1 MDVSIA
7 NGWPL
12 RWQLDGSANQ
22 LNNCGENCIDMIERW
37 LYGPS
42 PVLVSPDTI
51 RQRILGPNG
60 YGYTLDNQLSDYL
73 SAHGIPSHWKGGV
86 TADFALDAVYRAY
99 LPQRKPNIT
108 LFYSNI
114 DAQTGG
120 HFCDVVA
127 VNDDGSVVRANPWTD
142 QLETLSYA
150 RFQRGFM
157 GWYVQIDIDPMTFRR
172 QNGLLPVSQVV
183 NPPTAAAVAV
193 PARKPIRYRVLADG
207 ALHNGPSLTAPVTC
221 KIKQGWEVLAVSGD
235 SAPWASVK
243 TLNGKWGWDLR
254 SNLVR
259 AA

>member
-1 MDVSIA
+1 MDISIA
-7 NGWPL
+7 QGWPL
-12 RWQLDGSANQ
+12 HWQLDGSPNAA
-22 LNNCGENCIDMIERW
+22 NNCGENCIEMIERF
-37 LYGPS
+37 LYGPD

-60 YGYTLDNQLSDYL
+60 YGYSLDNQLSDYL
-73 SAHGIPSHWKGGV
+73 SAHSIPSHWKGGV
-86 TADFALDAVYRAY
+86 SADFALDAVYRVY

-150 RFQRGFM
+150 RFVRGFQ
-157 GWYVQIDIDPMTFRR
+157 GWYVQVDTDPMAFRR

-183 NPPTAAAVAV
+183 TPAAPAAAATS
-193 PARKPIRYRVLADG
+193 IRYRVLYDG
-207 ALHNGPSLTAPVTC
+207 ALHSGPSLTAPATY
-221 KIKQGWEVLAVSGD
+221 KIKQGWRLTAVGGD
-235 SAPWASVK
+235 SAPWVSVV
-243 TLNGKWGWDLR
+243 TDNGKWGWTTRQELT
-254 SNLVR
+254 R